1 MRVLILVALAACA
14 VVAALIYLPA
24 LVVRDFAG
32 ALVAVERW
40 ACGRILWAVEQL
52 RQ

>member
-1 MRVLILVALAACA
+1 MRIVALLVLALCA
-14 VVAALIYLPA
+14 VAAALIYLPA
-24 LVVRDFAG
+24 LVARDVAG

-40 ACGRILWAVEQL
+40 ACGRIVWAVERL

>member
-1 MRVLILVALAACA
+1 MRIVALLVLAVCA

-24 LVVRDFAG
+24 LVSRYVAG

-40 ACGRILWAVEQL
+40 ACGRIMWAVGWLQ
-52 RQ
+52 R

>member
-1 MRVLILVALAACA
+1 MRIVALLVLAVCA

-24 LVVRDFAG
+24 IIARDVAG

-40 ACGRILWAVEQL
+40 ACGRIMWAVGWLQ
-52 RQ
+52 R

>member
-1 MRVLILVALAACA
+1 MRIVALLVLAACA

-24 LVVRDFAG
+24 LIARDVAG
-32 ALVAVERW
+32 AMVAVERW
-40 ACGRILWAVEQL
+40 ACGRIVWAVERL